1 MCSIPIKLWEPL
13 ELRAHVLFIS
23 VPGQESELIG
33 WEYGA
38 PGRSSYQAHPVPQ
51 ICPRM
56 LGCMPR
62 GGGGAPPLPQA
73 SAFRGAGGRRGAW
86 RQRLG
91 CCWHMSSGGVKQDS
105 RASVSPVEVCG
116 QWECLFDELII
127 SHPAFVLR
135 RKGRACWNPCSGFQF
150 YRRSKGPAPSHM
162 GSRG

>member
-1 MCSIPIKLWEPL
+1 MRIWGPWK
-13 ELRAHVLFIS
+13 ELLSSPPSSTDLPKDAWVHAQRR
-23 VPGQESELIG
+23 G
-33 WEYGA
+33 WCPSPA
-38 PGRSSYQAHPVPQ
+38 PGIS
-51 ICPRM
+51 
-56 LGCMPR
+56 LR
-62 GGGGAPPLPQA
+62 GG
-73 SAFRGAGGRRGAW
+73 GAGGRRGAW

-135 RKGRACWNPCSGFQF
+135 RKSRACWNPCSGFQF